1 MTSAP
6 SGGEKI
12 GDLLAAGRTLSF
24 EFFPPKTD
32 EAERQ
37 LEKSIHE
44 LAALQ
49 PSFVSVTYGAGGS
62 TRDRTRDIV
71 VQINNDQAFPAMPH
85 LTCSGHTREQI
96 GRLLDE
102 YADAGIHNI
111 LALAGDPPA
120 DGSEAVGDFTY
131 ATELVEVV
139 REHPGDFCI
148 GVAAHPELHPRSAG
162 DRAADRRH
170 LADKLA
176 IADFAIAQFFFD
188 ADDFLR
194 MVDELDA
201 LGSTTPILPGIMPP
215 GATPLSGLKRMAGM
229 NGSVIPAAL
238 LDRLE
243 AAGDDLEA
251 RRAIAVEVATELS
264 QRLLDAGV
272 PGLHLY
278 PLNRSEIV
286 LRVVAELGLRPV
298 PPASSPP
305 AG

>member
-1 MTSAP
+1 M
-6 SGGEKI
+6 
-12 GDLLAAGRTLSF
+12 
-24 EFFPPKTD
+24 
-32 EAERQ
+32 
-37 LEKSIHE
+37 
-44 LAALQ
+44 
-49 PSFVSVTYGAGGS
+49 
-62 TRDRTRDIV
+62 
-71 VQINNDQAFPAMPH
+71 
-85 LTCSGHTREQI
+85 
-96 GRLLDE
+96 
-102 YADAGIHNI
+102 
-111 LALAGDPPA
+111 
-120 DGSEAVGDFTY
+120 
-131 ATELVEVV
+131 
-139 REHPGDFCI
+139 
-148 GVAAHPELHPRSAG
+148 AAHPELHPRSAG

-176 IADFAIAQFFFD
+176 IADFAITQFFFD

-243 AAGDDLEA
+243 AAADDLET
-251 RRAIAVEVATELS
+251 RRNIAVEVATELS

-286 LRVVAELGLRPV
+286 LRVVASWASARDVTTPTGRAKPRGPSACPLVMGERLTDDDLRSFYELHYRSIVGRGDRGDRQPGGRGGLRPRG
-298 PPASSPP
+298 
-305 AG
+305 AGAGLGAARAA